1 MGKSLSDI
9 FDLSSIRLNFDGKS
23 KETVL
28 IELIDSISALH
39 PECSRT
45 ELIAAI
51 MEREKK
57 MSTGIGNGIA
67 IPHAGCRGIAYMS
80 GAIGV
85 SKQGIDYGALDQKP
99 VHIVFL
105 FAINEKADE
114 NHLHI
119 LNLIIKLAMSEE
131 FTFIKNAKNV
141 EEIHAILSRVH
152 L

>member
-9 FDLSSIRLNFDGKS
+9 FDLRSIKLDFDGKT
-23 KETVL
+23 KEL
-28 IELIDSISALH
+28 ALAELIDSISVLH
-39 PECSRT
+39 PECDSK
-45 ELIAAI
+45 ELFTVI

-57 MSTGIGNGIA
+57 MSTGIGNGVA
-67 IPHAGCRGIAYMS
+67 IPHAGCKGIANMS

-105 FAINEKADE
+105 FATSEKADE
-114 NHLHI
+114 NHLRI
-119 LNLIIKLAMSEE
+119 LNLIFKLAMSRE
-131 FTFIKNAKNV
+131 FELIKNANNA
-141 EEIHAILSRVH
+141 EEVHAILSRVH

>member
-9 FDLSSIRLNFDGKS
+9 FDLISIKLDFDGKT
-23 KETVL
+23 KELALADL
-28 IELIDSISALH
+28 IKSISVLN
-39 PECSRT
+39 PECDRT
-45 ELIAAI
+45 ELFKAI

-67 IPHAGCRGIAYMS
+67 IPHASCKGIANMG

-85 SKQGIDYGALDQKP
+85 SKQGIDFGALDQKP
-99 VHIVFL
+99 VHIIFL
-105 FAINEKADE
+105 FAANDKVDE
-114 NHLHI
+114 NHLRI
-119 LNLIIKLAMSEE
+119 LNLIFKLAMSEE
-131 FTFIKNAKNV
+131 FAVMKNLKNA